1 MKAIVKHFLKVRNL
15 KYVNLECPL
24 FWFTGKKNKG
34 KKKQMQKDE
43 CRILLAID
51 PPSSEV
57 ISDKDEIEE
66 VTLQS
71 LDLFS
76 QDCFP

>member
-1 MKAIVKHFLKVRNL
+1 MLTSNVRSFDS
-15 KYVNLECPL
+15 KE
-24 FWFTGKKNKG
+24 
-34 KKKQMQKDE
+34 KKQRQKNE
-43 CRILLAID
+43 CRVLLAID
-51 PPSSEV
+51 PPSPEV
-57 ISDKDEIEE
+57 IPDKDDIEE

>member
-1 MKAIVKHFLKVRNL
+1 MLTSNVPSFGLQ
-15 KYVNLECPL
+15 E
-24 FWFTGKKNKG
+24 KN
-34 KKKQMQKDE
+34 KDE

-51 PPSSEV
+51 PPSPEV